1 MEFPFEVIEHIIP
14 AQHLREWPRATG
26 TSQEA
31 VLRLHIKQ
39 YRPKDN
45 PNPQP
50 GDVTII
56 GVHGNAFPKEV
67 YEPIWCDLHAQSNA
81 HGFRIRGI
89 WVADAV
95 HEGYSHKLNEQL
107 LGNDPAWADHARDLL
122 LMANHFR
129 SEMPRPIVGIAHSF
143 GGNILVQLALLHPR
157 LLSALVLY
165 DPVINIFTHTQTGAI
180 FGVRLAVAR
189 RDSWPTREAAVE
201 SFRRPRGMFS
211 TWNPRALEAWINHA
225 LRDAPEDDAA
235 SGGKKKVVLATPRHQ
250 EAFTY
255 FRPLYPHERADGT
268 VDREGAPDFDPAFN
282 DPPEVRRN
290 FPFYRSEGH
299 LVVERLPNVR
309 PSVLWVFGE
318 SSDITLPPSSR
329 SEIARTCGT
338 GCNGSGGMAAGRVA
352 EVHLEGRGHLF
363 PMEVPGVCAEHAAKW
378 IQREVEYFHKT
389 EREYADWTRLPLSE
403 KTTLSPEHAA
413 ALGTLPSRKRPADDK
428 SKGSKL

>member
-1 MEFPFEVIEHIIP
+1 MAAGYGELARSLLCI
-14 AQHLREWPRATG
+14 
-26 TSQEA
+26 
-31 VLRLHIKQ
+31 HIKQ

-45 PNPQP
+45 LDPQP

-56 GVHGNAFPKEV
+56 GAHGNAFPKEV
-67 YEPIWCDLHAQSNA
+67 YEPIWCDLHAQSKA
-81 HGFRIRGI
+81 HGFRIRSI
-89 WVADAV
+89 WIADVA
-95 HEGYSHKLNEQL
+95 HQGYSHKLNEQL
-107 LGNDPAWADHARDLL
+107 LGNDPGWADHARDLL
-122 LMANHFR
+122 HITNVFR

-143 GGNILVQLALLHPR
+143 GGNVLVQLALLHPR

-165 DPVINIFTHTQTGAI
+165 DPVINVFSHEQTGAI

-211 TWNPRALEAWINHA
+211 TWDPRALEAWIDQA
-225 LRDAPEDDAA
+225 LGDAPADAA
-235 SGGKKKVVLATPRHQ
+235 GGGNKVTLATPRHQ

-282 DPPEVRRN
+282 DPPEVRRH

-299 LVVERLPNVR
+299 LVVKRLPNVR
-309 PSVLWVFGE
+309 PSVLWVFGG

-329 SEIARTCGT
+329 SDIARACGT

-352 EVHLEGRGHLF
+352 EIHVEGRGHLF
-363 PMEVPGVCAEHAAKW
+363 PLESPGLCAEHAAKW
-378 IQREVEYFHKT
+378 IQREMEYYRKT
-389 EREYADWTRLPLSE
+389 QREYADWTRLTLSE

-413 ALGTLPSRKRPADDK
+413 ALGSLPSRKRTTDD
-428 SKGSKL
+428 KGSKL

>member
-1 MEFPFEVIEHIIP
+1 MEFPFEVIEHVIP

-31 VLRLHIKQ
+31 VMRIHIKQ

-45 PNPQP
+45 LNPQP
-50 GDVTII
+50 GDVTVI
-56 GVHGNAFPKEV
+56 GVHGNGFPKEV
-67 YEPIWCDLHAQSNA
+67 YEPIWCDLHAQSKA
-81 HGFRIRGI
+81 HGFRIRGV
-89 WVADAV
+89 WVADVA
-95 HEGYSHKLNEQL
+95 HQGYSHKLNEQL

-122 LMANHFR
+122 HMANLFR

-143 GGNILVQLALLHPR
+143 GGNILAQLALLHPR
-157 LLSALVLY
+157 LLNALVLY
-165 DPVINIFTHTQTGAI
+165 DPVINVFSHKQTGAM
-180 FGVRLAVAR
+180 FGARLAVAR

-211 TWNPRALEAWINHA
+211 TWDPRALEAWIDHA
-225 LRDAPEDDAA
+225 LRDAPRDTAGD
-235 SGGKKKVVLATPRHQ
+235 GGGVTLATPRHQ

-282 DPPEVRRN
+282 DPPELRRN

-309 PSVLWVFGE
+309 PSVLWVFGG
-318 SSDITLPPSSR
+318 SSDITLPPLSR
-329 SEIARTCGT
+329 SDIARACGT

-352 EVHLEGRGHLF
+352 EIHIEGRGHLF
-363 PMEVPGVCAEHAAKW
+363 PLEIPSLCAEHAAKW
-378 IQREVEYFHKT
+378 IQREMEYFRKT
-389 EREYADWTRLPLSE
+389 EREYADWTRLTLSE

-413 ALGTLPSRKRPADDK
+413 ALGSLPSRKRPADDK
-428 SKGSKL
+428 VKGSKL